1 MIKNNLLCR
10 EIDPGSERTNEQN
23 IKQNS
28 EDRVVTNDIELGFN
42 RTLFAM
48 KGIQSHRFVIIF
60 QL

>member
-10 EIDPGSERTNEQN
+10 EIDPVSERTNKKN

-42 RTLFAM
+42 RTLFAI
-48 KGIQSHRFVIIF
+48 KGIQITD
-60 QL
+60 L